1 MSFRTCDRWRAARSL
16 HLHSVMV
23 VSYGGQLWRLK
34 ARNYAM
40 IFMGITYRIMIPEL
54 GEVLTMQKEGG
65 SIHDRFAAAFFFCQS
80 T

>member
-1 MSFRTCDRWRAARSL
+1 MESCKEFTFTF
-16 HLHSVMV
+16 
-23 VSYGGQLWRLK
+23 SYGGQLWRLK

-65 SIHDRFAAAFFFCQS
+65 SIHDRFAAAFFFLPVDVGCGVD
-80 T
+80 